1 MREITDP
8 ADVLTI
14 LVVES
19 EKDLGDKY
27 KKVLDIVKRFR
38 SISSGVHY
46 IKKEKTNWEEIN
58 TIWESLKASDMTNK
72 EKYET
77 IANYSELSIHSIRRI
92 VKDIENGVS
101 KTKCRIDEKSLFEH
115 FDED

>member
-14 LVVES
+14 LVVEA

-27 KKVLDIVKRFR
+27 KKVLEIVKRFR

-46 IKKEKTNWEEIN
+46 IKKDKIKWEEVN
-58 TIWESLKASDMTNK
+58 TLWESLKTSDMTKK
-72 EKYET
+72 EKFER
-77 IANYSELSIHSIRRI
+77 IATFTEISIHSVQRI
-92 VKDIENGVS
+92 VKDIENGVP
-101 KTKCRIDEKSLFEH
+101 KTKRRINEKSLFEYYH
-115 FDED
+115 ED